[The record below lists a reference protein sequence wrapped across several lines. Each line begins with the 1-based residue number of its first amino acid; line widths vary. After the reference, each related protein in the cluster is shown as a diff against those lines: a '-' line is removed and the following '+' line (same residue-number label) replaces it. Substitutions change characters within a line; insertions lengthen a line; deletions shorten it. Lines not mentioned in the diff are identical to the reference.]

1 MVQPMIID
9 IIAALPDIV
18 REPLNHSILK
28 RAVSSNLAEFRVHD
42 LRQFSTGP
50 QRQIDD
56 YPYGGGAGM
65 ILKPEPIFACI
76 ESLKNEAEQAG
87 QTIDEIIYLTPDG
100 DLFDQ
105 RMANELS
112 LKKRLVLL
120 AGHYKGVDQRVR
132 DQLITRE
139 ISIGDYVLSG
149 GELPALV
156 LVDAVVR
163 LLPGVLGDASSAL
176 TDSFQ
181 DALLDAPSYTRP
193 ALFRDLEVPSV
204 LRSGDHKAISTWREA
219 ERIKKTSQRRPDLLE
234 AQPPESN
241 TSETDIKIDS

>member
-1 MVQPMIID
+1 MQPMIID

-18 REPLNHSILK
+18 RGPLNQSILK
-28 RAVSSNLAEFRVHD
+28 RAVSANLAEFHVHD
-42 LRQFSTGP
+42 LRQFSTDP
-50 QRQIDD
+50 HRQIDD
-56 YPYGGGAGM
+56 YPFGGGAGM

-76 ESLKNEAEQAG
+76 ESLQNEAEKTG
-87 QTIDEIIYLTPDG
+87 PPIDEIIFLTPDG
-100 DLFDQ
+100 DLLNQ
-105 RMANELS
+105 PMANELS

-156 LVDAVVR
+156 LVDAVIR
-163 LLPGVLGDASSAL
+163 LLPGVLGDACSAL

-181 DALLDAPSYTRP
+181 DALLDAPTYTRP
-193 ALFRDLEVPSV
+193 ATFRDLEVPSV
-204 LRSGDHKAISTWREA
+204 LRSGDHSAISAWREA
-219 ERIKKTSQRRPDLLE
+219 ERLKKTSQRRPDLLE
-234 AQPPESN
+234 DHPPVSGG
-241 TSETDIKIDS
+241 SETDIKTES